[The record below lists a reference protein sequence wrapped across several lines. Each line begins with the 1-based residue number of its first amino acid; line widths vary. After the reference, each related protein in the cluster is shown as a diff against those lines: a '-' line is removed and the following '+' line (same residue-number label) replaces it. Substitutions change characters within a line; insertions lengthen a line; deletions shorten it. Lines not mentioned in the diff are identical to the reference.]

1 MERII
6 DRNGKKRRITIMAIP
21 GILLLFVI
29 GVLGYGFC
37 IYNGYLL
44 LNNPSKK
51 QYPVSGI
58 DLSHY
63 QGEVDWPV
71 LAQQNIMFAYIK
83 ATEGSSH
90 TDARFAYNWEES
102 GKTDLAAG
110 AYHFFSFDSSGDT
123 QADHFIHTVGN
134 RSGMLPPAVDVEYYA
149 DKKSNPPDPESVR
162 EQLQIMLDRLEEY
175 YHKPPVLYSTEDVW
189 ETYLKGHFDEYPLWI
204 RNVVTKP
211 DSQADWY
218 FWQYTNR
225 GRLNGYAGEE
235 TFIDLNVFYGD
246 IESWNRWRH

>member
-90 TDARFAYNWEES
+90 TVPGLHIT
-102 GKTDLAAG
+102 GKSPVRPTWRQEPTIFSALTAAVIPRR
-110 AYHFFSFDSSGDT
+110 T
-123 QADHFIHTVGN
+123 ILFI
-134 RSGMLPPAVDVEYYA
+134 R
-149 DKKSNPPDPESVR
+149 
-162 EQLQIMLDRLEEY
+162 
-175 YHKPPVLYSTEDVW
+175 W
-189 ETYLKGHFDEYPLWI
+189 ETGLECFPL
-204 RNVVTKP
+204 
-211 DSQADWY
+211 Q
-218 FWQYTNR
+218 
-225 GRLNGYAGEE
+225 LM
-235 TFIDLNVFYGD
+235 
-246 IESWNRWRH
+246 

>member
-1 MERII
+1 
-6 DRNGKKRRITIMAIP
+6 MAIP

-102 GKTDLAAG
+102 GKTDLAAC
-110 AYHFFSFDSSGDT
+110 FP
-123 QADHFIHTVGN
+123 
-134 RSGMLPPAVDVEYYA
+134 L
-149 DKKSNPPDPESVR
+149 
-162 EQLQIMLDRLEEY
+162 QLM
-175 YHKPPVLYSTEDVW
+175 
-189 ETYLKGHFDEYPLWI
+189 
-204 RNVVTKP
+204 
-211 DSQADWY
+211 
-218 FWQYTNR
+218 
-225 GRLNGYAGEE
+225 
-235 TFIDLNVFYGD
+235 
-246 IESWNRWRH
+246 